1 MIITNNKF
9 KLIEFI
15 KSFVIFGLTICFV
28 RELRSGHGHSSNS
41 HHTRDRRRC
50 NPNVNC

>member
-15 KSFVIFGLTICFV
+15 KLFVIFGLIICFA
-28 RELRSGHGHSSNS
+28 RELRSRGHGG
-41 HHTRDRRRC
+41 HTRGRRHC